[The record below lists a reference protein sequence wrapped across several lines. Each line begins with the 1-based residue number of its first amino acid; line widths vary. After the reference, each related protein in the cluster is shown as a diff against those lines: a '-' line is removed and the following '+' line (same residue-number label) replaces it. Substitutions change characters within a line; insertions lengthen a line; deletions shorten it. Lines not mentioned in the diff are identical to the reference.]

1 MVVVTRLM
9 DSLLKKGR
17 LAKLVSLLGSIC
29 VALGCSIITPD
40 PPPKEEMWPNWSPDS
55 QQLVY
60 ECYLDGPI
68 GEGSRSILDFDEGEG
83 IYQSFYAPEAADIC
97 ITDLNVN
104 NQIRLIDDSGRDWKP
119 VWSPDG
125 TQIAYFRWDGI
136 YTISPDGQHK
146 RQLVPLTRGE
156 FDNNDYHDATFL
168 VWSPDGKH
176 LLFSACLDNLDRD
189 IYVVDA
195 KSGQVVNLTPE
206 SRQQDIMPQWTLD
219 GTKIVYLSTN
229 SSLWSKSC
237 ELKRDAPHH
246 LMVMTSDGRDISVIY
261 NEAFYYA
268 FIAVSNDGQILFVT
282 DMVSKTAGDFFYPPV
297 DNRILYR
304 INVEGKELIKLPA
317 QDNHFLVSPSW
328 SPDGTRLVYRGI
340 GGLELLNIQSGET
353 SELPAIEPLIENFV
367 WSPDGKRIAATVSI
381 QLDQASDKEEHIYI
395 FDVQNNTI
403 SPLLPQ

>member
-1 MVVVTRLM
+1 M

-29 VALGCSIITPD
+29 VTLGCSTITPN

-68 GEGSRSILDFDEGEG
+68 EEGSRSILDFDEGEG

-146 RQLVPLTRGE
+146 RQLVPLRRDE
-156 FDNNDYHDATFL
+156 FDSNDYHDATFL

-206 SRQQDIMPQWTLD
+206 SRRQDIMPQWTLD

-237 ELKRDAPHH
+237 RLKRDAPHQ
-246 LMVMTSDGRDISVIY
+246 LMVMNRDGRDSRVIY

-268 FIAVSNDGQILFVT
+268 FISVSNDGQILFVT
-282 DMVSKTAGDFFYPPV
+282 DMVSKMADDFFYPPV

-340 GGLELLNIQSGET
+340 G
-353 SELPAIEPLIENFV
+353 
-367 WSPDGKRIAATVSI
+367 
-381 QLDQASDKEEHIYI
+381 
-395 FDVQNNTI
+395 
-403 SPLLPQ
+403 